1 MPRITSCD
9 GDLDDLGGLIT
20 RAYGI
25 DRNWMEHGACRGW
38 ANDDDLTPSPWQFDP
53 TQEVPVKR
61 ADGTV
66 AVLMGR
72 EMQKLALIHCAGC
85 PVQYDCAEYAV
96 EAGLMLAGT
105 WAMKIVDLAWLQ
117 KQDDWREIL
126 MDAFVA
132 GTPVQVHVRSVRGV
146 A

>member
-25 DRNWMEHGACRGW
+25 DRNWMERGACRGW
-38 ANDDDLTPSPWQFDP
+38 RNDDDTMPSPWQFDP
-53 TQEVPVKR
+53 SQTVLVQR
-61 ADGTV
+61 SDGTV
-66 AVLMGR
+66 AKLKGR
-72 EMQKLALIHCAGC
+72 EMQKLALIHCASC
-85 PVQYDCAEYAV
+85 PVQYDCAEYAI
-96 EAGLMLAGT
+96 EAGMLAGT
-105 WAMKIVDLAWLQ
+105 WAMKIVDLDWLRN
-117 KQDDWREIL
+117 QDEWRELL

-132 GTPVQVHVRSVRGV
+132 NVPVQVHVRSIRGL